1 VLQQLKS
8 EYESENVIFI
18 EQDVDEPIGNRLD
31 RWFAGHGVPGTVY
44 LPLVMVDSG
53 DTVRSGSEDYHTA
66 YSAMVDEAM
75 DRPAAARMTVTAT
88 LSGSLMRFDVHLT
101 NTSGT
106 PLSAA
111 NGAALTALLWSEPVS
126 SSAVPIVGAAG
137 SIPIST
143 LEDGETGS
151 YSLEVPIGEV
161 SPTRLRWVVLAEAR
175 PPGST
180 GAYDMLQAV
189 AGP

>member
-1 VLQQLKS
+1 MLQQLKD
-8 EYESENVIFI
+8 EYRADNVIFI
-18 EQDVDEPIGNRLD
+18 DQDVDQPVGNRLD
-31 RWFAGHGVPGTVY
+31 RWFAGYGLPGTVY
-44 LPLVMVDSG
+44 LPLAMVDSG

-75 DRPAAARMTVTAT
+75 GRAPTGRMTAT
-88 LSGSLMRFDVHLT
+88 GALSGSLVRFDVQLT

-106 PLSAA
+106 TLSAA
-111 NGAALTALLWSEPVS
+111 NGAALTALLWDEPVGS
-126 SSAVPIVGAAG
+126 SIVPVVGAAG
-137 SIPIST
+137 SVSIPT

-151 YSLEVPIGEV
+151 YSFEVPIGSV
-161 SPTRLRWVVLAEAR
+161 SPARLRWVVLAEAQ

-189 AGP
+189 AGT

>member
-1 VLQQLKS
+1 VLQQLKA
-8 EYESENVIFI
+8 EYQADNVIFI
-18 EQDVDEPIGNRLD
+18 EQDVDQPIGNRLD
-31 RWFAGHGVPGTVY
+31 RWFAGHGIPGTVY

-53 DTVRSGSEDYHTA
+53 DTVRSGSEDYHTT

-75 DRPAAARMTVTAT
+75 DRAPTARMTATGT
-88 LSGSLMRFDVHLT
+88 LSGSLMRFDVQLT

-106 PLSAA
+106 TLSVA
-111 NGAALTALLWSEPVS
+111 NGATLVALLWSEPVS
-126 SSAVPIVGAAG
+126 SSAVPIVGAVG
-137 SIPIST
+137 SVPIST
-143 LEDGETGS
+143 LEDGDTRS
-151 YSLEVPIGEV
+151 TSFEVPIGTL

-175 PPGST
+175 SPDST

>member
-8 EYESENVIFI
+8 EYQAENVIFI
-18 EQDVDEPIGNRLD
+18 EQDVDAPIGNRLD
-31 RWFAGHGVPGTVY
+31 RWFAGHGIPGTVY
-44 LPLVMVDSG
+44 LPLAMVDSG

-75 DRPAAARMTVTAT
+75 DRAAAARMTVTAT
-88 LSGSLMRFDVHLT
+88 LSGSFMRFDVLLT

-111 NGAALTALLWSEPVS
+111 NGAALTALLWGDPGS
-126 SSAVPIVGAAG
+126 SPAVPVVGAAG
-137 SIPIST
+137 SILVST

-151 YSLEVPIGEV
+151 YSFEVPIGPV
-161 SPTRLRWVVLAEAR
+161 NPDRLRWVVLAEAR
-175 PPGST
+175 PPDST